1 MHAENT
7 ISIAA
12 TPERVFAVASDLAQ
26 WPTILPHYRR
36 IIYVKRSDSANTVM
50 MSAWRVMP
58 LIPGMK
64 IPVRWT
70 SEQDIDRQKMEVRF
84 RHLKSFTKGMQVVWT
99 FAPAGKGTAVRIV
112 HDLDSGIP
120 VVGKLLIEPIVG
132 NFFVHFIANQTLKSM
147 KAYLEVH
154 HEQ

>member
-12 TPERVFAVASDLAQ
+12 SPERVFNVASDLAQ
-26 WPTILPHYRR
+26 WPMILPHYRR
-36 IIYVKRSDSANTVM
+36 IAYLKRSESSNIVM

-58 LIPGMK
+58 LLPGIR

-70 SEQDIDRQKMEVRF
+70 SEQQIDRQKMEVRF
-84 RHLKSFTKGMQVVWT
+84 HHLKALTKGMRVVWS
-99 FAPAGKGTAVRIV
+99 FVPSGKATNVRIV
-112 HDLDSGIP
+112 HDLDSEVPVLGKLIIEP
-120 VVGKLLIEPIVG
+120 VVGS
-132 NFFVHFIANQTLKSM
+132 FFVHFIANQTLRHMKS
-147 KAYLEVH
+147 YLENH